1 MFDVDFWR
9 EILQSIDKNRTR
21 SLLSGF
27 TVAFAILLFT
37 VLFGLANGLNNTFS
51 EAFVDD
57 AANSIFV
64 RSGRTTKAN
73 KGLQAGRRIQFKNQD
88 YEYIKANF
96 DPSIEFITS
105 RVYRNVTASYKN
117 EKNDYLVRA
126 VHPDHQYLEK
136 TKITKGRYLNSR
148 DMHDQSK
155 IIVIGDLVRQDLFL
169 KEQAV
174 IGKYLNLSGII
185 YKVVGVYKDD
195 GGDDEERVIYMP
207 LTTAQQIYG
216 NNDYVNQINLTYN
229 PDMDYNQA
237 IDFGLDLEK
246 QLKERFTVAK
256 GDQRAIRL
264 FNMAMQN
271 KGINQM
277 TSVLGVLI
285 LIIGLGTLIAGVVG
299 ISNIMIFIVKER
311 SKEIG
316 IRKALGA
323 APKNI
328 IAIILIE
335 SILIT
340 TFAGYFGLLV
350 GVGLLEWAS
359 PNLKKYFIT
368 DPSVS
373 ESLVLIAT
381 FTLIV
386 AGAIAGY
393 LPAKKASKIK
403 PIIALRDN

>member
-57 AANSIFV
+57 AANSIFI
-64 RSGRTTKAN
+64 RSGRTTKAH

-88 YEYIKANF
+88 YDYIKADF
-96 DPSIEFITS
+96 DSSIEFITS

-359 PNLKKYFIT
+359 PNLKTYFIT

-381 FTLIV
+381 FTLIA

-403 PIIALRDN
+403 PIIALRDK